1 MSYADKIIQ
10 SMNFD
15 IEYDSAT
22 VSAVTH
28 LPVEAVEP
36 VLHQLA
42 KGGVVECVSHDRFR
56 KNHKYKSRQRPLF
69 NQ

>member
-15 IEYDSAT
+15 VEYDPST
-22 VSAVTH
+22 VAAVTH
-28 LPVEAVEP
+28 LPVDIAGS

-42 KGGVVECVSHDRFR
+42 KGGVVECVRQDRYR
-56 KNHKYKSRQRPLF
+56 KNRKYKSRQRQMF
-69 NQ
+69 A